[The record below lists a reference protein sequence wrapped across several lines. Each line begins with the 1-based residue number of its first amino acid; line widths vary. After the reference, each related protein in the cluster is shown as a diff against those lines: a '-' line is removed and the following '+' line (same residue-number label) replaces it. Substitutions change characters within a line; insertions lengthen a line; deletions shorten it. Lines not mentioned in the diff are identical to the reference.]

1 MLIFEICRK
10 VTDNIL
16 NYQTFLEKSLLL
28 LDILFFSPILQHY
41 GYNVTYYVYRY
52 KYDSR
57 IYTPTPPLGTI

>member
-41 GYNVTYYVYRY
+41 GYNVT
-52 KYDSR
+52 
-57 IYTPTPPLGTI
+57 

>member
-28 LDILFFSPILQHY
+28 LDILFFFPNIATLW
-41 GYNVTYYVYRY
+41 
-52 KYDSR
+52 
-57 IYTPTPPLGTI
+57 I